1 MLVFEALHQNATGCV
16 RVARIGNE
24 RGCISLLYRDNR
36 GKAGWEFGLH
46 DAYDTVSVPATR
58 ETAQDV
64 LEGLMQAI
72 DPERKLPRPQLPVWA
87 LHSGTKTRKH
97 SRTAT
102 TASH

>member
-46 DAYDTVSVPATR
+46 DAYDTVSVPATLK
-58 ETAQDV
+58 TAQAVFD
-64 LEGLMQAI
+64 GMMQAI
-72 DPERKLPRPQLPVWA
+72 DPERKMQRPVLPVWA
-87 LHSGTKTRKH
+87 LHGGFGARRPLAK
-97 SRTAT
+97 AT
-102 TASH
+102 ND